1 MSTGKKVA
9 LIVVAV
15 IVALLLAGGIL
26 AYSYVHNMLNQVEK
40 VTIDESALGADNA
53 GNPSDIIN
61 IALFGIDAEEGETGR
76 SDSIMILTL
85 DKVHNRMKLTS
96 IMRDSYVNIPDY
108 GMDKINHAYAYGG
121 PELAIRTLNENF
133 GLNITDF
140 AAVNFTSMPQII
152 DQLGGVTIDVTAEE
166 IATGNIPGITE
177 PGEQVLNGE
186 QALGY
191 SRIRYATGDDFTR
204 TERQRT
210 VMNQIVTKLAQ
221 QPVSSYPT
229 LFNELAPLIQ
239 TSLGNNEIISLATE
253 YGSLAKQGIQMAR
266 FPLDGDCTGQMID
279 GVYYLTFDLATEK
292 EKINAYIFDDAEYAG
307 L

>member
-121 PELAIRTLNENF
+121 PELAIRT
-133 GLNITDF
+133 
-140 AAVNFTSMPQII
+140 
-152 DQLGGVTIDVTAEE
+152 
-166 IATGNIPGITE
+166 
-177 PGEQVLNGE
+177 
-186 QALGY
+186 
-191 SRIRYATGDDFTR
+191 
-204 TERQRT
+204 
-210 VMNQIVTKLAQ
+210 
-221 QPVSSYPT
+221 
-229 LFNELAPLIQ
+229 
-239 TSLGNNEIISLATE
+239 
-253 YGSLAKQGIQMAR
+253 
-266 FPLDGDCTGQMID
+266 
-279 GVYYLTFDLATEK
+279 
-292 EKINAYIFDDAEYAG
+292 
-307 L
+307 